1 MAWIGWAVVAL
12 LAIIALLII
21 GAALDDERRKRA
33 LWDEYLHPPD
43 SEVTDFDDN

>member
-33 LWDEYLHPPD
+33 IWDEYLHPPD